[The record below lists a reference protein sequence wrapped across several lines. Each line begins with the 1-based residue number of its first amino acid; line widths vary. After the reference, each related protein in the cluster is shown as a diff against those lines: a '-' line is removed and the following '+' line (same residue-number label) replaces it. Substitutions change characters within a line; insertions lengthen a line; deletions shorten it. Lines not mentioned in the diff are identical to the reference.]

1 MKKLMP
7 TTLLVLCILVA
18 PVTSFAGHTRPSYG
32 PPQPCVCGTQNLEP
46 CYDDL
51 TGIECNMYIAEE
63 PNPEFIPKFKGIKQ
77 FAETRLGGSGKG
89 KAQTFDKI
97 AVDLDFGWDLTTF
110 TTISKF
116 WNLIR
121 SF

>member
-1 MKKLMP
+1 
-7 TTLLVLCILVA
+7 
-18 PVTSFAGHTRPSYG
+18 
-32 PPQPCVCGTQNLEP
+32 
-46 CYDDL
+46 
-51 TGIECNMYIAEE
+51 MYIAEE